1 MRNVERYINHSMYN
15 NGEGMRAISIKV
27 AKVYGTTDV
36 KKLKSTGKE
45 TRYEYGTISIR
56 DQKLSGYIGK
66 KVRVRVELFSDKG

>member
-1 MRNVERYINHSMYN
+1 
-15 NGEGMRAISIKV
+15 MRAISIKV